1 MRLIIGILSTTLV
14 AGNVVVHCVPLF
26 LMGIV
31 RVTLRLT
38 GLTAAENR
46 LARSM
51 DGIIDSW
58 VAFNRWLFRVLGLS
72 RVAVRWH
79 DDDDLSRE
87 RWYMVI
93 SNHQSWTDILV
104 LQTTLHGR
112 IPPLKFFTKRQLLW
126 VPFLGQAMWLLD
138 FPYVRRISREKIA
151 ADPAL
156 LQIDRNATREACQKF
171 RNHPTSALNFLEG
184 TRFTREKHA
193 AQEAPR
199 FARLL
204 NPKSGGLAQVFAVLD
219 DRLHRLIDVT
229 LDYPCGI
236 PTFWEFMQGRCPE
249 VTMDVV
255 CRQVPDSIRHEANDD
270 ALRRATAEWVE
281 TLWAE
286 KDRVLSRH
294 PLTTRA
300 AV

>member
-14 AGNVVVHCVPLF
+14 AGNVVVHCIPLF
-26 LMGIV
+26 LMGFV
-31 RVTLRLT
+31 RVALRLV
-38 GLTAAENR
+38 GLRTAENR
-46 LARSM
+46 LAQAM

-58 VAFNRWLFRVLGLS
+58 VGFNRWLFRVLGVS
-72 RVAVRWH
+72 RVNVRWQ
-79 DDDDLSRE
+79 DDGDLSRK

-93 SNHQSWTDILV
+93 SNHQSWTDILI
-104 LQTTLHGR
+104 LQTMLFGR

-126 VPFLGQAMWLLD
+126 IPFLGLAMWLLD

-156 LQIDRNATREACQKF
+156 LEIDRNATREACQKF

-184 TRFTREKHA
+184 TRFTPEKYA
-193 AQEAPR
+193 AQDAPR
-199 FARLL
+199 FEHLL
-204 NPKSGGLAQVFAVLD
+204 NPKSGGLSQVLSALD

-229 LDYPCGI
+229 LDYPQGV

-249 VTMDVV
+249 ITMDVV
-255 CRQVPDSIRHEANDD
+255 CRTVPDSIRHAADEDTR
-270 ALRRATAEWVE
+270 RRATAGWVE
-281 TLWAE
+281 ALWTQKDQTLSTHT
-286 KDRVLSRH
+286 R
-294 PLTTRA
+294 TGRA